1 MNETIKTIKLKN
13 IIIKIIIGDITIE
26 KTDAIVN
33 AANSTLQHGGG
44 VAKIISDKGNLQKES
59 DQYIKEKG
67 KIKTGEVGVTSA
79 GDLPSKYVIHAVG
92 PIWYGGS
99 KDEAEYLY
107 MAIFNSLKRAEE
119 LQLNSIAFPA
129 ISAGIFGYPI
139 EKAVKQYK
147 KAVDNFDNQNPEHIK
162 EIKWIIYDKKF
173 IDHFLKEF

>member
-67 KIKTGEVGVTSA
+67 KIRTGEVGVTSA